1 MKQLFEEGGMA
12 DDGMDVEPVTGNE
25 IPPGSLAEEVRD
37 DIPAQLSQGEYVVP
51 ADVVRFF
58 GVRFFEDLRRE
69 AKQGLSQMDADG
81 RIGGTPVDS
90 NGIPMEGD
98 DEALTPEE
106 EAALMEALGAT
117 GMAQGGMAMPN
128 FQQPM
133 SNPYENQA
141 MLYQPPQA
149 RGNTTGMAEGGLLS
163 QTFTGFESRRY
174 INPETKEERV
184 IQFLDGRPLGS
195 IPAGFVPW
203 TAELAAKPVE
213 TPAVETPAGM
223 GAEAAGGGGG
233 EGMQTAGGDGDSDGT
248 FGYTRWAE
256 KNAEE
261 VNKDPLAFGREAL
274 QGNKGFMSSR
284 ELAGLAG
291 LVNPVLG
298 IGAMGASTF
307 NQVQNIAEARAALE
321 VAKARGLNTADLEA
335 QINLAVEALPGMA
348 QRLVQSEVIGS
359 GQGYRKALE
368 EYRGQPTPAPT
379 VASQQK
385 ASTGVG
391 ASVTREKSSGND
403 RDAVVKSGGTT
414 SEKTGGSAGG
424 KQLSKATTT
433 KPSGGNPSAPARATT
448 TSAPR
453 TETYEEKMKRGGGF
467 QKGGLVTKPTKRAK
481 KPNKG
486 LAG

>member
-1 MKQLFEEGGMA
+1 MDKRIVDRKALLENGGLIT
-12 DDGMDVEPVTGNE
+12 DGETVEPVTGNE
-25 IPPGSLAEEVRD
+25 VPPGSNAENVRD
-37 DIPAQLSQGEYVVP
+37 DIPAQLSTDEYVVP

-90 NGIPMEGD
+90 NGIPMEGED
-98 DEALTPEE
+98 DALTPEE

-149 RGNTTGMAEGGLLS
+149 KGNTGMFEGGLLS

-213 TPAVETPAGM
+213 TPVVEVPEGM
-223 GAEAAGGGGG
+223 GGSDRDSRDEETQGGSGG
-233 EGMQTAGGDGDSDGT
+233 S
-248 FGYTRWAE
+248 GYQSWAE
-256 KNAEE
+256 NNYDAITS
-261 VNKDPLAFGREAL
+261 DPLAFGKEAL
-274 QGNKGFMSSR
+274 QSNIGELGKGA
-284 ELAGLAG
+284 LQVGAALNPALG
-291 LVNPVLG
+291 LVGG
-298 IGAMGASTF
+298 IAMQT
-307 NQVQNIAEARAALE
+307 NNIRNIAAANAALE
-321 VAKARGLNTADLEA
+321 LAKAQGLDTTELEKDIATAVGGLPDRIRKMYEDGKLGTGKNFLADIEEISAYRDMLGRPYSQEDTRRRVQEGTFNKQEYVDTYSRGP
-335 QINLAVEALPGMA
+335 VG
-348 QRLVQSEVIGS
+348 GS
-359 GQGYRKALE
+359 GQSRTQE
-368 EYRGQPTPAPT
+368 ERDQAERER
-379 VASQQK
+379 QQ
-385 ASTGVG
+385 G
-391 ASVTREKSSGND
+391 
-403 RDAVVKSGGTT
+403 
-414 SEKTGGSAGG
+414 
-424 KQLSKATTT
+424 LKATAEQYERASKGDTT
-433 KPSGGNPSAPARATT
+433 AIGPDYDPYEDKSIGNA
-448 TSAPR
+448 
-453 TETYEEKMKRGGGF
+453 
-467 QKGGLVTKPTKRAK
+467 KGGLVAKPTKKAK

-486 LAG
+486 LAL